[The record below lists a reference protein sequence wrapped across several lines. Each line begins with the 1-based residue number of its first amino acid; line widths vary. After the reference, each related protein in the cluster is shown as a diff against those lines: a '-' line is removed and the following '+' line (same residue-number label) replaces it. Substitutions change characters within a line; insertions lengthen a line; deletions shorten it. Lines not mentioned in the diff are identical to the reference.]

1 MNEKYCNERNWHKKG
16 LRRSKT
22 TLNFRKKLGLTVDIN
37 AIQPSH
43 SEDPSKPTII
53 PHTTNLYLIKQNPLL
68 RRHSF
73 YVKGKLF
80 K

>member
-1 MNEKYCNERNWHKKG
+1 MEKHSHERNWPKRRT
-16 LRRSKT
+16 LRRTKT
-22 TLNFRKKLGLTVDIN
+22 AINFKLGLTVDIN
-37 AIQPSH
+37 SIEKAD